1 MPAVKKL
8 LSRYFNALFGL
19 SILLVVGFVALLAP
33 HLAPYEPDRL
43 FAGPRLSPPSLS
55 FPFGT
60 DALGRDVLSRVIHG
74 ARLTAY
80 VGIIALAI
88 GLGVGAV
95 VGLAAGYSRSWLR
108 GLLMRIID
116 LLYSFPGL
124 LIALALVAFIGPS
137 LENAMIAVGI
147 STIPFFARVTY
158 SVVIVERAKPYFDS
172 GRIIGAG
179 PLRLMVYYLL
189 PNVLPPL
196 IVVGSLGFS
205 TAILAAAGLSFLG
218 LGAQPPTPEWGA
230 LLAEGRN
237 YMRNA
242 PWLMI
247 FPGLSIF
254 LVVLAFNL
262 VGDALSERFDPRQRW
277 KR

>member
-1 MPAVKKL
+1 MAKF
-8 LSRYFNALFGL
+8 LSRYFNAVFGL
-19 SILLVVGFVALLAP
+19 SILVVIGLVALFAP
-33 HLAPYEPDRL
+33 HIAPYEADRI
-43 FAGPRLSPPSLS
+43 FAGPRLSPPSAAY
-55 FPFGT
+55 PFGT
-60 DALGRDVLSRVIHG
+60 DALGRDMFSRVVHG

-80 VGIIALAI
+80 VGTIALVI
-88 GLGVGAV
+88 GLGAGAV
-95 VGLAAGYSRSWLR
+95 VGLAAGYSRTWLR
-108 GLLMRIID
+108 GFLMRVID

-172 GRIIGAG
+172 GRVIGAG
-179 PLRLMVYYLL
+179 SLRLMVFYLL
-189 PNVLPPL
+189 PNVLPAL

-218 LGAQPPTPEWGA
+218 LGAQPPAPEWGA
-230 LLAEGRN
+230 LLADGRS
-237 YMRNA
+237 YMTNA

-262 VGDALSERFDPRQRW
+262 VGDAMSEHFDPRQRW